1 LRRLFWV
8 ALGLGAGATGTVLTG
23 RWAKRQANRVA
34 PATIAREARGGIL
47 ELSKLV
53 AESLEEGRRAMR
65 EKEEEL
71 QARR

>member
-1 LRRLFWV
+1 MRRLFWL
-8 ALGLGAGATGTVLTG
+8 ALGLGAGATGAILAG
-23 RWAKRQANRVA
+23 RWAKRQANKVA

-65 EKEEEL
+65 EREEEL
-71 QARR
+71 RTRG

>member
-1 LRRLFWV
+1 MRRLFWV
-8 ALGLGAGATGTVLTG
+8 ALGLGAGATGAILGG
-23 RWAKRQANRVA
+23 RWAKRQANKVA
-34 PATIAREARGGIL
+34 PATIAREARVGIL

-71 QARR
+71 QARG